1 MNIEYPENGQ
11 AMVAMV
17 AHNMVANLGRQLAVD
32 LSVRAIERM
41 LSHVNAEG
49 FDLWLDLHAAIHNAH
64 PSGPRPGE
72 RVH

>member
-17 AHNMVANLGRQLAVD
+17 AHNMVTNLGHQLAVD

-41 LSHVNAEG
+41 LTHVNAEG
-49 FDLWLDLHAAIHNAH
+49 FDLWLDLHAALHTTH
-64 PSGPRPGE
+64 PARPRPGE
-72 RVH
+72 RLH